1 MRRRGVAIGRPKRI
15 RTKGIGKPKAIGKP
29 KPMHLKKKNWKNNS
43 KNPRFGINDSFRTR
57 DE

>member
-43 KNPRFGINDSFRTR
+43 SVLIA
-57 DE
+57 